1 MEGDPLI
8 QFFIPSMRVWILGEK
23 SRDQSLPA
31 DVVPLRSFFFILFL
45 FVSEKLPVSWI
56 PRSIYTAFIFE
67 ALMTFDLR
75 YLSFRKGRINNK
87 RTLVLQGN
95 VNRVRDCMLKR
106 IG

>member
-31 DVVPLRSFFFILFL
+31 DVVPLRSFFFFILFL
-45 FVSEKLPVSWI
+45 FVSEKLPVS
-56 PRSIYTAFIFE
+56 RSIYTAFIFE